1 MCLHRTFQSNGSQEL
16 KEVNETYK
24 HSMYRALAWTL
35 GTFVTLFTTLT
46 VAMLAAEG
54 SQTQSWEWKFE
65 WINVVS
71 WEVRFAKG
79 TYGGNF
85 WTHSPASEGK
95 IAMFVHVNVCRGDLV
110 FQAFDCASQ
119 CCGNTSGEG

>member
-1 MCLHRTFQSNGSQEL
+1 MLKEL

-24 HSMYRALAWTL
+24 YKMYRALAWTL

-46 VAMLAAEG
+46 VVMLSAEG

-71 WEVRFAKG
+71 WEVRICCRITLFLALDF
-79 TYGGNF
+79 T
-85 WTHSPASEGK
+85 SPTVVVTLRS
-95 IAMFVHVNVCRGDLV
+95 LV
-110 FQAFDCASQ
+110 TPCQSAQ
-119 CCGNTSGEG
+119 P

>member
-1 MCLHRTFQSNGSQEL
+1 MREDIRRSSNPAAKYFYTRTIPSHVSQEL
-16 KEVNETYK
+16 KELNETYK

-71 WEVRFAKG
+71 WEVRIAFVKG
-79 TYGGNF
+79 SIQRSLYTTIATTGGRILE
-85 WTHSPASEGK
+85 TK
-95 IAMFVHVNVCRGDLV
+95 
-110 FQAFDCASQ
+110 
-119 CCGNTSGEG
+119 

>member
-1 MCLHRTFQSNGSQEL
+1 MLKEL
-16 KEVNETYK
+16 KDLNETYK
-24 HSMYRALAWTL
+24 LKMFRGLAWTL

-71 WEVRFAKG
+71 WEVWYRTARHLAVDLQRFFRAV
-79 TYGGNF
+79 
-85 WTHSPASEGK
+85 PARSSV
-95 IAMFVHVNVCRGDLV
+95 ISTPYQSTRATCAAACIFVSVHVSGGLRRQHLV
-110 FQAFDCASQ
+110 HV
-119 CCGNTSGEG
+119 

>member
-1 MCLHRTFQSNGSQEL
+1 MFVSKEL
-16 KEVNETYK
+16 KELNETYK

-71 WEVRFAKG
+71 WEVRIAFVKWFDSRCTCTDTRNLGKAGKA
-79 TYGGNF
+79 
-85 WTHSPASEGK
+85 ASEGFLSCY
-95 IAMFVHVNVCRGDLV
+95 ASAACNTPV
-110 FQAFDCASQ
+110 FRTARM
-119 CCGNTSGEG
+119 EL